1 MSFSKLL
8 FFILIVSV
16 NLFAYPNYSHS
27 LKIKK
32 IYPIG
37 EKVFK
42 KRCSKIDVNRYKSYD
57 ALLLGIEKSRECSTL
72 KAKYQEALALYLWDH
87 KHVVKKVSNYP
98 SLHVNHKEKCPICGM
113 FLYKYPRW
121 VAMIEY
127 KNGKKLYFDGLKD
140 MFKYYFKYP
149 KSIEGFFSRDYY
161 TQETIPLR
169 SAYLVLGSNVYGPM
183 GNELIPFKDKKSA
196 EQFLFDHKGKS
207 VVRFNDVTAEMVY
220 KLDE

>member
-1 MSFSKLL
+1 MSLSKLL
-8 FFILIVSV
+8 LLFFLVSV

-42 KRCSKIDVNRYKSYD
+42 KRCSKIDVNAYKSYD
-57 ALLLGIEKSRECSTL
+57 ALLSGIQKDKKCSTL
-72 KAKYQEALALYLWDH
+72 KDKYQEALALYLWDH
-87 KHVVKKVSNYP
+87 KSVTKKASNYP
-98 SLHVNHKEKCPICGM
+98 SLQVNNKEKCPICGM

-127 KNGKKLYFDGLKD
+127 KDSKKYYFDGLKD
-140 MFKYYFKYP
+140 MFKYYFLHP
-149 KSIEGFFSRDYY
+149 KDIEGFFSRDYY
-161 TQETIPLR
+161 TQETIPLK

-196 EQFLFDHKGKS
+196 EQFLFDHKGRTI
-207 VVRFNDVTAEMVY
+207 VRFKDVTKAMVH
-220 KLDE
+220 KLDD

>member
-1 MSFSKLL
+1 MSFFKLL
-8 FFILIVSV
+8 SLVFLVSA
-16 NLFAYPNYSHS
+16 NLFAYPNYSQS

-42 KRCSKIDVNRYKSYD
+42 KRCSNVDVNRYNSYD
-57 ALLLGIEKSRECSTL
+57 DLFKGIQKDKECSSL
-72 KAKYQEALALYLWDH
+72 KERYQEALALYLWDH
-87 KHVVKKVSNYP
+87 KSLKKKISNYP

-127 KNGKKLYFDGLKD
+127 KDGKKYYFDGLKD
-140 MFKYYFKYP
+140 MFKYYFLHP
-149 KSIEGFFSRDYY
+149 KGTEGFFSRDYY
-161 TQETIPLR
+161 TQETIPLK
-169 SAYLVLGSNVYGPM
+169 SAYLVLGSNIYGPM
-183 GNELIPFKDKKSA
+183 GHELIPFKDKKSA
-196 EQFLFDHKGKS
+196 EQFLFDHKGKTI
-207 VVRFNDVTAEMVY
+207 VRFKDVTKTTVH